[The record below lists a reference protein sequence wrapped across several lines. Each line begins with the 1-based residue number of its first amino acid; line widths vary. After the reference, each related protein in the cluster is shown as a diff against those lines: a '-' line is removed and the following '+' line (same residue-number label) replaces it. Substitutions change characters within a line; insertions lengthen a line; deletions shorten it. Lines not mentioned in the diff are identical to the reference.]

1 MTAVGL
7 DPAFR
12 GTYREALAPETVGGE
27 TLQFHEHVFV
37 DIAQANKDVS
47 SARAIP
53 TELGTEVICL
63 G

>member
-1 MTAVGL
+1 MTVVGL

-37 DIAQANKDVS
+37 DIAQANQDVS
-47 SARAIP
+47 IARA
-53 TELGTEVICL
+53 THHELGTETI
-63 G
+63 